1 MSPVQRPLSGDVLVF
16 DLNQEHE
23 RTADPALLSRSGR
36 NSRTLLKI
44 GGMRATL
51 IVLAPGGEIAEHQAE
66 GPITILPVRGMIRF
80 SANGQDH
87 DLRPGELLSAAP
99 AVRHRVTS
107 EEGGTFLLTLMQ

>member
-16 DLNQEHE
+16 DLNEEHE

-36 NSRTLLKI
+36 NARTLLKV

-51 IVLAPGGEIAEHQAE
+51 IVLAPGA
-66 GPITILPVRGMIRF
+66 
-80 SANGQDH
+80 
-87 DLRPGELLSAAP
+87 ELLSAAP

-107 EEGGTFLLTLMQ
+107 EEGGTFLLTLIQ